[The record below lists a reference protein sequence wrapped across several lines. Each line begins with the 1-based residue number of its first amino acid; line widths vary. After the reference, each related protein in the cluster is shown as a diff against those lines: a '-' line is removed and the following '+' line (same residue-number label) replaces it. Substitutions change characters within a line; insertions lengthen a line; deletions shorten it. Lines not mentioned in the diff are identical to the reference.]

1 MISRLRSATR
11 LITLAA
17 LALPALLAGQA
28 RAEDAAVCAPQKM
41 VKIITT
47 AEIPGA
53 SRDPFARAPKTVYRQ
68 GTRFG
73 RVEEGFNPNTN
84 LKLLIVVDEPHLWV
98 SNLATAKG
106 QYIRDAGPTYN
117 FRARL
122 FGDGA
127 VSTAFARGLEYGCE
141 LEGMRRAGAKATDF
155 SHPALGQV
163 KRLEAG
169 RDNER
174 VVLYTGR
181 NDRPVQLELHIDD
194 RLVYVLNY
202 EDYQTGLEFD
212 ASLFKKPSGI
222 EFDREP
228 TD

>member
-1 MISRLRSATR
+1 MVVSMFRISLRMAC
-11 LITLAA
+11 AA
-17 LALPALLAGQA
+17 LPLLLAVPA
-28 RAEDAAVCAPQKM
+28 AAEETAVCAPEKM
-41 VKIITT
+41 MKIITT

-53 SRDPFARAPKTVYRQ
+53 SRDPFARAPKTIYRQ
-68 GTRFG
+68 GTRYG

-98 SNLATAKG
+98 TNLAVGKG

-127 VSTAFARGLEYGCE
+127 VSTPFARSLEYGCE
-141 LEGMRRAGAKATDF
+141 VEGMLRAGARPTDF
-155 SHPALGQV
+155 RHPSLGQV

-174 VVLYTGR
+174 VVLFTGR
-181 NDRPVQLELHIDD
+181 NDRPLQLELHINDQ
-194 RLVYVLNY
+194 LTYVLNY
-202 EDYQTGLEFD
+202 EDYQSGLELD
-212 ASLFKKPSGI
+212 KSLFKKPTGI

-228 TD
+228 AD